1 MQPDL
6 EMSAKEMCHSD
17 GPTMKYH
24 FFPPSTG
31 LLFSSLA
38 MLSLSVM
45 GTESEKP
52 GSGSQDVENTVEN
65 ERDEEGDDRQ
75 RQERAPKQED

>member
-1 MQPDL
+1 
-6 EMSAKEMCHSD
+6 
-17 GPTMKYH
+17 MKYH

-45 GTESEKP
+45 GTEPEKT
-52 GSGSQDVENTVEN
+52 GGGSQEAENTAEN
-65 ERDEEGDDRQ
+65 ERDGEGDDRQ
-75 RQERAPKQED
+75 RQERAYKPEA

>member
-1 MQPDL
+1 
-6 EMSAKEMCHSD
+6 
-17 GPTMKYH
+17 MKYH

-45 GTESEKP
+45 GTEPEKAA
-52 GSGSQDVENTVEN
+52 GGSQEAEN
-65 ERDEEGDDRQ
+65 EEGDDRQ
-75 RQERAPKQED
+75 RQEPAHKSEA

>member
-1 MQPDL
+1 
-6 EMSAKEMCHSD
+6 
-17 GPTMKYH
+17 MKYH

-45 GTESEKP
+45 GNEPEMPAGGARDADSMAK
-52 GSGSQDVENTVEN
+52 N
-65 ERDEEGDDRQ
+65 ERDPEGDVQTPLEQAQKPGD
-75 RQERAPKQED
+75 

>member
-1 MQPDL
+1 
-6 EMSAKEMCHSD
+6 
-17 GPTMKYH
+17 MKYH

-45 GTESEKP
+45 GTESEKA
-52 GSGSQDVENTVEN
+52 GDGSQEAEN

-75 RQERAPKQED
+75 RQEPAYKSEA

>member
-1 MQPDL
+1 
-6 EMSAKEMCHSD
+6 
-17 GPTMKYH
+17 MKYH

-45 GTESEKP
+45 GTEPEKP
-52 GSGSQDVENTVEN
+52 AGGSQDAENTVEN
-65 ERDEEGDDRQ
+65 EWDEEGGAQ
-75 RQERAPKQED
+75 TPQEQPQKPGD

>member
-1 MQPDL
+1 
-6 EMSAKEMCHSD
+6 
-17 GPTMKYH
+17 MKYH

-45 GTESEKP
+45 GTEPEKRE
-52 GSGSQDVENTVEN
+52 GGARDADGTAKN
-65 ERDEEGDDRQ
+65 EREEEGDARTPLEQ
-75 RQERAPKQED
+75 SR

>member
-1 MQPDL
+1 
-6 EMSAKEMCHSD
+6 
-17 GPTMKYH
+17 MKYH

-45 GTESEKP
+45 GTESENP
-52 GSGSQDVENTVEN
+52 VGSSQDAENTAEN
-65 ERDEEGDDRQ
+65 ERDEESDAGQ
-75 RQERAPKQED
+75 AQEPSHKSEA

>member
-1 MQPDL
+1 
-6 EMSAKEMCHSD
+6 
-17 GPTMKYH
+17 MKYH

-45 GTESEKP
+45 GTDSEKP
-52 GSGSQDVENTVEN
+52 AGGSQDVENTAEN

-75 RQERAPKQED
+75 RQEPSRKSEA

>member
-1 MQPDL
+1 MG
-6 EMSAKEMCHSD
+6 AKEGGKTSGH
-17 GPTMKYH
+17 TMKYH

-52 GSGSQDVENTVEN
+52 AGGAKDADSMAKN
-65 ERDEEGDDRQ
+65 EWDPEGDAQ
-75 RQERAPKQED
+75 TAQEQSQKPED

>member
-1 MQPDL
+1 
-6 EMSAKEMCHSD
+6 
-17 GPTMKYH
+17 MKYH

-52 GSGSQDVENTVEN
+52 GGGAQEAENTVEN
-65 ERDEEGDDRQ
+65 EREEEGDDRQ
-75 RQERAPKQED
+75 PQEPS

>member
-1 MQPDL
+1 
-6 EMSAKEMCHSD
+6 MSLRRH
-17 GPTMKYH
+17 TMTYH

-45 GTESEKP
+45 GTEPEKAE
-52 GSGSQDVENTVEN
+52 GGNSTAEN
-65 ERDEEGDDRQ
+65 EWEQEGDTQ
-75 RQERAPKQED
+75 TAQEQA

>member
-1 MQPDL
+1 
-6 EMSAKEMCHSD
+6 
-17 GPTMKYH
+17 MKYH

-45 GTESEKP
+45 GTEAEKP
-52 GSGSQDVENTVEN
+52 GGGSQEAEN
-65 ERDEEGDDRQ
+65 EEGDDRQ
-75 RQERAPKQED
+75 RQEPAHKSEA